1 MASTIEKF
9 AQLETLWDKAIQSP
23 AGGRPSRYVLLHFD
37 GALRR
42 QGGEAQARE
51 AEAFAPIMD
60 PRCYRSGR
68 RQKLG
73 YVWYYH
79 KGQEGWTEF
88 QHQFED
94 ILTTQMFAIVGN
106 ENWISLG
113 RTVGIAARVSYSQ
126 WRHSFAWAIDPDWT
140 RSGADEDGYDGRL
153 KISATQIY
161 FRFYE
166 FISTKKYTLKD
177 IWRDFHQ
184 VNKTQTYVPGPLP
197 AWPSTDLDKPV
208 WPDS

>member
-1 MASTIEKF
+1 M
-9 AQLETLWDKAIQSP
+9 
-23 AGGRPSRYVLLHFD
+23 LLHFD

-94 ILTTQMFAIVGN
+94 ILTTQMFAIVGWDQI
-106 ENWISLG
+106 EHSK
-113 RTVGIAARVSYSQ
+113 VAEFVKFEAKYSEE
-126 WRHSFAWAIDPDWT
+126 R
-140 RSGADEDGYDGRL
+140 EL
-153 KISATQIY
+153 
-161 FRFYE
+161 
-166 FISTKKYTLKD
+166 
-177 IWRDFHQ
+177 DF
-184 VNKTQTYVPGPLP
+184 LR
-197 AWPSTDLDKPV
+197 
-208 WPDS
+208 

>member
-1 MASTIEKF
+1 MTDE
-9 AQLETLWDKAIQSP
+9 
-23 AGGRPSRYVLLHFD
+23 
-37 GALRR
+37 
-42 QGGEAQARE
+42 
-51 AEAFAPIMD
+51 
-60 PRCYRSGR
+60 
-68 RQKLG
+68 
-73 YVWYYH
+73 
-79 KGQEGWTEF
+79 
-88 QHQFED
+88 
-94 ILTTQMFAIVGN
+94 
-106 ENWISLG
+106 
-113 RTVGIAARVSYSQ
+113 ARVSYSQ

-208 WPDS
+208 WPES